1 MAPDKKVT
9 EDRVREKVRAV
20 VYRTLG
26 RKADGIAGRRPIV
39 TESAVQDLP
48 FRGEFAAP
56 SNALFT
62 PLARQALIERQI
74 HITSPASSSPS
85 VLIEAS
91 ASDRSRG
98 PTLSEASASERSRGP
113 ALSEASASER
123 SRGPAL
129 SEASASERSRRG
141 RGPIALGSDHAGFS
155 LKEDLKAYLA
165 ELGYAVVD
173 CGASGTEPVDYP
185 DFALAV
191 GELVAGRRAERGILV
206 DGAGIGSSVAA
217 NKVPGVRA
225 ALCYDLATAVNSRE
239 HNDANVL
246 TLGAGQIGTAL
257 ARQIVRAWLD
267 TRFAGGRHA
276 RRVNKILEIERRYL
290 RRS

>member
-1 MAPDKKVT
+1 MAPDARVT
-9 EDRVREKVRAV
+9 ESRVRQKVRAV

-39 TESAVQDLP
+39 TEAAVQDLP
-48 FRGEFAAP
+48 FRGEFAPP

-62 PLARQALIERQI
+62 PLARQTLIERQI
-74 HITSPASSSPS
+74 RVISSESPSSS
-85 VLIEAS
+85 
-91 ASDRSRG
+91 
-98 PTLSEASASERSRGP
+98 TLSEASPSVQSRGP
-113 ALSEASASER
+113 ALSEASPSVR

-129 SEASASERSRRG
+129 SEVCSSERSRRA

-257 ARQIVRAWLD
+257 ARQIVRAWLE

>member
-1 MAPDKKVT
+1 MAPDAKVT
-9 EDRVREKVRAV
+9 ESRVREKVRAV

-26 RKADGIAGRRPIV
+26 RKVDGIAGRRPIV
-39 TESAVQDLP
+39 TEAAVQDLP
-48 FRGEFAAP
+48 FRGEFAVP

-74 HITSPASSSPS
+74 QITSPASPAPS
-85 VLIEAS
+85 ILS
-91 ASDRSRG
+91 ASDRSR
-98 PTLSEASASERSRGP
+98 T
-113 ALSEASASER
+113 
-123 SRGPAL
+123 
-129 SEASASERSRRG
+129 G
-141 RGPIALGSDHAGFS
+141 RGAVALGSDHAGFS

-257 ARQIVRAWLD
+257 ARQIVRAWLE

-290 RRS
+290 RRG